1 MQRIYIILIIITHA
15 LAFSTSSQAAQV
27 KSSLHCKDQAIQ
39 QAQKLLE
46 FHFGSDDRIE
56 ISQDV
61 KALASI
67 VNPRNKKQRFDVLEV
82 WGFIYKGEYR
92 MRFEYYLEKQGT
104 CLLMGQEILE
114 YANI

>member
-46 FHFGSDDRIE
+46 FHFGSDDRIQ

-92 MRFEYYLEKQGT
+92 MRFQYFHSHES

-114 YANI
+114 YTRL